1 MTENKN
7 IDPLLEMF
15 NANNGQSVAQQNSN
29 PNGNFVV
36 SYPKSLEDIQSLI
49 DGLKNN
55 NSALVNF
62 CNAPKTLI
70 QRMID
75 FLSGACYALNSSIQ
89 KIMDG
94 QYLITAS
101 GVSIKVNK

>member
-1 MTENKN
+1 M
-7 IDPLLEMF
+7 
-15 NANNGQSVAQQNSN
+15 
-29 PNGNFVV
+29 V
-36 SYPKSLEDIQSLI
+36 SYPKSLEDIQNLI
-49 DGLKNN
+49 VGLKNN

-62 CNAPKTLI
+62 CNAPKSLI

-75 FLSGACYALNSSIQ
+75 FMSGACYALDSSIS

-94 QYLITAS
+94 QYLITVS

>member
-1 MTENKN
+1 M
-7 IDPLLEMF
+7 
-15 NANNGQSVAQQNSN
+15 
-29 PNGNFVV
+29 V
-36 SYPKSLEDIQSLI
+36 SYPKSLEDIQNLI
-49 DGLKNN
+49 VGLKNN

-62 CNAPKTLI
+62 CNAPKSLI

-75 FLSGACYALNSSIQ
+75 FMSGACYALDSSIY

-94 QYLITAS
+94 QYLMTVS

>member
-1 MTENKN
+1 MVESKN
-7 IDPLLEMF
+7 GIDPLQEMF
-15 NANNGQSVAQQNSN
+15 NASMGMQTPQNPTNGS
-29 PNGNFVV
+29 FVV
-36 SYPKSLEDIQSLI
+36 SYPKSLEDIQGLI
-49 DGLKNN
+49 VGLKNN

-62 CNAPKTLI
+62 CNAPKSLM

-75 FLSGACYALNSSIQ
+75 FLSGACYALDASIS

-94 QYLITAS
+94 QYLITVS

>member
-1 MTENKN
+1 MIDNKN
-7 IDPLLEMF
+7 IDPLQEMF
-15 NANNGQSVAQQNSN
+15 NASMGIQQSQPAS
-29 PNGNFVV
+29 NGNFVV
-36 SYPKSLEDIQSLI
+36 SYPKSLEDIQNLI
-49 DGLKNN
+49 VGLKNN

-62 CNAPKTLI
+62 CNAPKSLI

-75 FLSGACYALNSSIQ
+75 FMSGACYALDSSIS

-94 QYLITAS
+94 QYLITVS